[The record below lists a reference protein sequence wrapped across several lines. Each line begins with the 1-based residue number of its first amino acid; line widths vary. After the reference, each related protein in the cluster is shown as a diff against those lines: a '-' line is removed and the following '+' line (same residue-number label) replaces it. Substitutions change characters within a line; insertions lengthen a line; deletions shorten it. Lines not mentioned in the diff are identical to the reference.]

1 MLFVRNQMFH
11 RTVSK
16 RPGTG
21 AVLFV
26 ACLAGGLLGVSLAI
40 PFLRSLPATATETQ
54 PLGLAKLEGF
64 SPADNVRALAGLI
77 AATLGGSILFSWL
90 QRRAGWNWTQYRL
103 AWAGTAAGL
112 LAAADGASVLAVVLT
127 AGAWSAVGYL
137 VEAGQIGRPRG
148 RSIAMSIAHAL
159 IAWVFLTPEVG
170 VLLGSPS
177 TLALILLP
185 LSLVMTGFLEKN
197 NTSGSEYFA
206 TTAMV
211 APLALIRPLPFGI
224 RLGGAVVAY
233 LLPLMA
239 SRFLNRP
246 ATLAVMRRLT
256 TYVVLPGALIVLTA
270 TAFLRAPHVGDL
282 FEDGH
287 GLLPAAEYMRGELPY
302 VDLVPGHGL
311 VTDGGM
317 QLVSLRLF
325 GDSYGGLRTGD
336 RALGLAFWPLI
347 YFMGLAATARPHIA
361 FGSALILLA
370 LFPQLYF
377 LRILFALATLA
388 IAFLA
393 IRRARRWL
401 WLVTGTAAIAGVL
414 FAVEFGV
421 YTALAT
427 CAAALVSRGS
437 RSRNIGGLIVGA
449 LAMTAVVAGSFA
461 FLGILPAFAESTL
474 RHIPALLPA
483 YAAGMPP
490 PPLSAG
496 VSPFHTRVLEGSQI
510 ETFLFYLLLLGA
522 LLILGLGVSR
532 ARALGSSGRP
542 LMVIAAWYVAA
553 TMSVVERSHINYVLF
568 VAPLGIV
575 LAYRWFGGALDLRG
589 RRFLLAAVLVV
600 GFVVLRPFDVTRGLA
615 GWLGEIR
622 VPAIYK
628 PLANPPRAGG
638 ALFKE
643 GDVQTVEMIGRALT
657 QAGLR
662 QDQTWFDFANLP
674 ALYYLFDR
682 DCPIRYYEVPFFQD
696 PARQQEVIAALDAN
710 PSVRLA
716 ILPASGSTAY
726 AIDGI
731 PNELRAPAVFDYIR
745 RRFRPLLTDNAV
757 EVWIRSDG

>member
-1 MLFVRNQMFH
+1 
-11 RTVSK
+11 
-16 RPGTG
+16 
-21 AVLFV
+21 
-26 ACLAGGLLGVSLAI
+26 
-40 PFLRSLPATATETQ
+40 
-54 PLGLAKLEGF
+54 
-64 SPADNVRALAGLI
+64 
-77 AATLGGSILFSWL
+77 
-90 QRRAGWNWTQYRL
+90 
-103 AWAGTAAGL
+103 
-112 LAAADGASVLAVVLT
+112 
-127 AGAWSAVGYL
+127 
-137 VEAGQIGRPRG
+137 
-148 RSIAMSIAHAL
+148 
-159 IAWVFLTPEVG
+159 
-170 VLLGSPS
+170 
-177 TLALILLP
+177 
-185 LSLVMTGFLEKN
+185 
-197 NTSGSEYFA
+197 
-206 TTAMV
+206 MV

-233 LLPLMA
+233 LLPLIA
-239 SRFLNRP
+239 LRFLNRP
-246 ATLAVMRRLT
+246 ATHAVMKRLT

-287 GLLPAAEYMRGELPY
+287 GLLPAAEYMRGSLPY

-311 VTDGGM
+311 VPDGGM

-325 GDSYGGLRTGD
+325 GDSYAGLRTGD
-336 RALGLAFWPLI
+336 RAFGLAFWPLI

-377 LRILFALATLA
+377 LRILFAIATLA

-393 IRRARRWL
+393 IHRAQRWL
-401 WLVTGTAAIAGVL
+401 WLVTGAAAIAGVL
-414 FAVEFGV
+414 FAVEFGA

-427 CAAALVSRGS
+427 FVAALVSRG
-437 RSRNIGGLIVGA
+437 RRRRNVVALVVGM
-449 LAMTAVVAGSFA
+449 LAMAGVVAATFA
-461 FLGILPAFAESTL
+461 FLGILPAFAESTF

-496 VSPFHTRVLEGSQI
+496 VSPFHTRVMQGSQI
-510 ETFLFYLLLLGA
+510 ESSLFYLLLLGA
-522 LLILGLGVSR
+522 LLILGLGVSM

-542 LMVIAAWYVAA
+542 LMVVAAWYVAA
-553 TMSVVERSHINYVLF
+553 TLSVVERSHTNYVLF

-575 LAYRWFGGALDLRG
+575 LAYRWLGAALDLRG
-589 RRFLLAAVLVV
+589 RRYLLATLLVV

-615 GWLGEIR
+615 GWLGDIQ
-622 VPAIYK
+622 VPPIFK
-628 PLANPPRAGG
+628 RLTSPPRAGG

-643 GDVQTVEMIGRALT
+643 RDVQAVETIGRALT

-710 PSVRLA
+710 PNVRLA
-716 ILPASGSTAY
+716 ILPVNGSTAY

-731 PNELRAPAVFDYIR
+731 PNELRAPAVFEHLHR
-745 RRFRPLLTDNAV
+745 SFHPLLVDR
-757 EVWIRSDG
+757 ELQVWIRNR